1 MKAGSDRSEGN
12 EGIKASDEMI
22 VIQIDEDLSQN
33 GSLVV
38 GDPGVQR
45 SGGSSEGGEGED
57 GIAEG
62 SARRHKRMR
71 QAASATLLCSATV
84 VVEWEVAVAPA
95 VSVQRSSHTVR

>member
-38 GDPGVQR
+38 GDPGVQ
-45 SGGSSEGGEGED
+45 
-57 GIAEG
+57 
-62 SARRHKRMR
+62 
-71 QAASATLLCSATV
+71 
-84 VVEWEVAVAPA
+84 
-95 VSVQRSSHTVR
+95 